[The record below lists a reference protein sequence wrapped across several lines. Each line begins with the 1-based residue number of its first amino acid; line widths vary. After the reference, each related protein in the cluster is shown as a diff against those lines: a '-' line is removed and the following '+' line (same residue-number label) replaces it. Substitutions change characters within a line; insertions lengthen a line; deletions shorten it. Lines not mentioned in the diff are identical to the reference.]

1 MRNTIKEEI
10 HSLLNQV
17 ANGNHRAFRVVFDNY
32 HIKVFNYAVKF
43 LKSEE
48 LAQEVVQDVFL
59 KIWNQRQN
67 LPHLENF
74 GGYLRKVSINM
85 TLDALKKTAAY
96 ERALVVSLSSWS
108 EADNSTQE
116 KLSHLDAQAYVDRL
130 LAKLPQQQRLAYT
143 MFYIDGLKQKEVA
156 QNMNI
161 SLFTV
166 KAHLRQALKNLRSMV
181 DGNPALLLTFIFL
194 GLFEK

>member
-10 HSLLNQV
+10 HLLLNQV
-17 ANGNHRAFRVVFDNY
+17 ANGNHRAFREIFDKY
-32 HIKVFNYAVKF
+32 HVKVFNYAIKF

-48 LAQEVVQDVFL
+48 LAQEVVQEVFL
-59 KIWNQRQN
+59 KIWNQREN
-67 LPHLENF
+67 LSQVDNF
-74 GGYLRKVSINM
+74 GAYLRKVSINM
-85 TLDALKKTAAY
+85 TLDALKKIAAY
-96 ERALVVSLSSWS
+96 ERALVVSFSSWS

-130 LAKLPQQQRLAYT
+130 LEKLPPQQRLVYT

-156 QNMNI
+156 QSMNI

-181 DGNPALLLTFIFL
+181 DGNRAFLLTFIFL